1 MLVDLHK
8 IQKILV
14 LDYSLEAPVTVTE
27 SHHHSPT
34 MAMVVI
40 GIGY

>member
-1 MLVDLHK
+1 MEKDRTGE
-8 IQKILV
+8 QC
-14 LDYSLEAPVTVTE
+14 YSLEAPVTVTE